1 MPLKL
6 VKRDGENWHIYG
18 TVKGKRIRETTGTDN
33 KEMAEKLRIQR
44 EHELLFNPTSR
55 QEQRTFGDA
64 INSYMRRRDNMG
76 SSTTEY
82 LLRFHRKWGDVL
94 LEDFT
99 TQSLEDWI
107 DERLGEVSSPSVRR
121 ELNCIMAVLNHARVR
136 QWIKVVPEVSK
147 PRDGEPRL
155 RALEPEEVASLM
167 SECDRRADLVASMML
182 LLLNTGAR
190 IGEALALEWEEVNM
204 KVSEPYLILR
214 NKKRRGGKNMRRVVP
229 LNDAGQR
236 AIELAAVFSTPDGR
250 VYSHWR
256 TRAAATARL
265 KQMADEAGVKNFQV
279 HDTRRTFA
287 TRLLGS
293 GAHPRTVADLLGHSS
308 LAMIM
313 RYMVPPDHVRAHAV
327 QSIDTYGVS

>member
-18 TVKGKRIRETTGTDN
+18 TVKGKRIRESTGTDN
-33 KEMAEKLRIQR
+33 KEAAEKLRIQR
-44 EHELLFNPTSR
+44 EHELLFHPNKR
-55 QEQRTFGDA
+55 EEQRTFGDA

-136 QWIKVVPEVSK
+136 KWIKEVPEVSK

-204 KVSEPYLILR
+204 KVADPYIVLQ

-229 LNDAGQR
+229 LNAAAQR
-236 AIELAAVFSTPDGR
+236 AIELAAVFSKPDGR
-250 VYSHWR
+250 VYSQWR
-256 TRAAATARL
+256 TRAAVTLHL
-265 KQMADEAGVKNFQV
+265 KKLASEAGVQNFQV

-313 RYMVPPDHVRAHAV
+313 RYMVPPDHVRAQAV
-327 QSIDTYGVS
+327 HSVDTYT